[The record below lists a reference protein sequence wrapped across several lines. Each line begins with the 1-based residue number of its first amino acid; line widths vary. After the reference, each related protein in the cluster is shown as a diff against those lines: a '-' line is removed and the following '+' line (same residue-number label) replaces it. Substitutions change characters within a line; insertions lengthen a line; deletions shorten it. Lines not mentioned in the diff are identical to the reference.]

1 MTEQDYWFARSRR
14 AGSNRMAPINAKGW
28 FVVAFFVAC
37 MLIGAGLFSVL
48 MFEGKI
54 VAAVVTYA
62 LFALVGAGTF
72 IWLGNAKGDRTRNVD
87 YYRNAPRQDD
97 LHDQLGGRR

>member
-14 AGSNRMAPINAKGW
+14 PGSNRMSPVNAKGW

-37 MLIGAGLFSVL
+37 MLIGAGLFGVL

-54 VAAVVTYA
+54 MAAVVTYA

-72 IWLGNAKGDRTRNVD
+72 IWLAYSKGDRARNVD
-87 YYRNAPRQDD
+87 QYRDAPKQND

>member
-1 MTEQDYWFARSRR
+1 MTEQEYWFARSRR
-14 AGSNRMAPINAKGW
+14 PGSNRMAPINAKGW

-37 MLIGAGLFSVL
+37 MLLGAGLFGVL

-54 VAAVVTYA
+54 MAAVVTYA
-62 LFALVGAGTF
+62 LFALVGANTY
-72 IWLGNAKGDRTRNVD
+72 IRLAYAKGDRTRTVD
-87 YYRNAPRQDD
+87 HYRNAAKPED